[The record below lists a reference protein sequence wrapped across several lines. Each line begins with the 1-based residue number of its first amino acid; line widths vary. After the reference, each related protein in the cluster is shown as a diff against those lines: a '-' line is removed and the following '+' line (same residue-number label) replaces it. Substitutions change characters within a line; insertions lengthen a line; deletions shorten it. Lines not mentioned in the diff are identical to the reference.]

1 MMGCKKLFFSKNQT
15 RSSVLPKHR
24 QKALYDRFTLRH
36 LSREEQ
42 KLLANVALLFLK
54 TTANNLTMQC

>member
-1 MMGCKKLFFSKNQT
+1 MMSRKKLF
-15 RSSVLPKHR
+15 SVNTKPDNPFYLNTNRKPFMT
-24 QKALYDRFTLRH
+24 DLRH

-42 KLLANVALLFLK
+42 KLLADVALLFFK

>member
-1 MMGCKKLFFSKNQT
+1 MT
-15 RSSVLPKHR
+15 
-24 QKALYDRFTLRH
+24 DLRH

-42 KLLANVALLFLK
+42 KLLADVALLFFK

>member
-1 MMGCKKLFFSKNQT
+1 MNSEPEIKTKPDHPFYPNTNRKPFMTDLS
-15 RSSVLPKHR
+15 
-24 QKALYDRFTLRH
+24 H

>member
-1 MMGCKKLFFSKNQT
+1 MT
-15 RSSVLPKHR
+15 
-24 QKALYDRFTLRH
+24 DLRH

-42 KLLANVALLFLK
+42 KLLVDVALLFFK

>member
-1 MMGCKKLFFSKNQT
+1 MGRKKLFSVNTKPDNQFYT
-15 RSSVLPKHR
+15 KHR

>member
-1 MMGCKKLFFSKNQT
+1 MMSRKKLF
-15 RSSVLPKHR
+15 SVNTKPDNPF
-24 QKALYDRFTLRH
+24 YPNTDRKPFMTDLRH

-42 KLLANVALLFLK
+42 KLLADVALLFLK